1 MIYLG
6 LFISTSQHITL
17 LTSDG
22 VRKFVKNK
30 KQPVQSSPVHQLI
43 ITQLI
48 SKKHLNN
55 TVLVKKQKI
64 SIKLFLIMGEWR
76 YLVITLSFKTKRHF
90 TPVRSVDNDAGFNMI
105 WWRRWWCCIV
115 FRYADTRNCYTANCL
130 VWISWQRR
138 GEEGPPSESEIV
150 SPENSK

>member
-43 ITQLI
+43 ITQPI

-55 TVLVKKQKI
+55 TVLVKKQEI
-64 SIKLFLIMGEWR
+64 SIKLFLITGAWR
-76 YLVITLSFKTKRHF
+76 YFVITLSFKRHF
-90 TPVRSVDNDAGFNMI
+90 TPVRSVDSDAGFNMI

-138 GEEGPPSESEIV
+138 GEERPPSESEIV